1 MTTATG
7 RRTGGARGAAR
18 SGLSAVARLVSLIT
32 SIVVAVLVI
41 GILLVVLD
49 ANSGNQIVKALL
61 DAAKFLAGPFKN
73 VFTLDGHKATIAV
86 NWGLAAVVYAFV
98 GGLIARLLRR

>member
-7 RRTGGARGAAR
+7 RRTGVARG
-18 SGLSAVARLVSLIT
+18 GLWALARLVSLVT
-32 SIVVAVLVI
+32 SIVVALLVI

-61 DAAKFLAGPFKN
+61 DAAKFLAAPFKN
-73 VFTLDGHKATIAV
+73 VFTLHGHKATIAV